1 MSEVP
6 LTFFF
11 FFFDSLQMAVKT
23 KNASFIRFAKAMDQ
37 EMQNV
42 FARPVALRWVHILS
56 SYSFVRGDIFFEVLS
71 SMIFFP
77 L

>member
-42 FARPVALRWVHILS
+42 FARPVALR
-56 SYSFVRGDIFFEVLS
+56 
-71 SMIFFP
+71 
-77 L
+77 